1 MIPVNGLIALF
12 AQMYREHWAY
22 KWGSAKRGEVDCSGA
37 FVWAYRQFGES
48 IYHGSNSIARYSC
61 AGMGKEPKPG
71 YAAFKWRA
79 KDTAKYPDGRGD
91 YYHIGLVAEDGAHV
105 YEARGTK
112 TGFTRSAV
120 SSWQW
125 FAPLADVEYG
135 NPIPPSTP
143 VDGPPFPASWEGQNV
158 SEGGGTMEPYN
169 AVVST
174 ASGSLNMRSGPGL
187 SYPVTFKLPKG
198 TPVTVLIEYS
208 TGWAFV
214 DEDGT
219 QGYVSLKY
227 LTRTEGPESAHGTES
242 YPTAPRQAPEG
253 LDPAAGGIGVSDP
266 DQCGRSPLSSKLA
279 REEDGGSGEGYGVW
293 IPCASAEEAARCAAN
308 LKGAVVIRYEK
319 PPDEKGGD

>member
-37 FVWAYRQFGES
+37 FVWAYKQFGAS
-48 IYHGSNSIARYSC
+48 IYHGSNSIARLYVS
-61 AGMGKEPKPG
+61 GLFRPSGTYPKGDGWERVKPG
-71 YAAFKWRA
+71 YAAFKWKA

-91 YYHIGLVAEDGAHV
+91 FYHIGLVAEDGAHV

-120 SSWQW
+120 SAWQW
-125 FAPLADVEYG
+125 FAPLADVAYG
-135 NPIPPSTP
+135 NPIPPPADAGS
-143 VDGPPFPASWEGQNV
+143 PPFPASWEGQNV

-169 AVVST
+169 AVVTTS
-174 ASGSLNMRSGPGL
+174 SGSLNMRSGPGL

-198 TPVTVLIEYS
+198 TPVTVLIEYN

-227 LTRTEGPESAHGTES
+227 LTRTEGPESAQD
-242 YPTAPRQAPEG
+242 APDAPAGEI
-253 LDPAAGGIGVSDP
+253 PAPAICTRLRRADGVEIDLAGSW
-266 DQCGRSPLSSKLA
+266 
-279 REEDGGSGEGYGVW
+279 E
-293 IPCASAEEAARCAAN
+293 
-308 LKGAVVIRYEK
+308 VVTK

>member
-37 FVWAYRQFGES
+37 FVWAYKQFGAS
-48 IYHGSNSIARYSC
+48 IYHGSNSIARLYVS
-61 AGMGKEPKPG
+61 GLFRPSGTFPKGEEWDRVKPG

-91 YYHIGLVAEDGAHV
+91 FYHIGLVAEDGKTV

-112 TGFTRSAV
+112 EGFTTSAV
-120 SSWQW
+120 SAWQW
-125 FAPLADVEYG
+125 FAPLKDVQY
-135 NPIPPSTP
+135 
-143 VDGPPFPASWEGQNV
+143 D
-158 SEGGGTMEPYN
+158 EGGQTMEPYN

-187 SYPVTFKLPKG
+187 SYPITFKLPKG
-198 TPVTVLIEYS
+198 TPVTVLIAYD

-219 QGYVSLKY
+219 QGYVALKY
-227 LTRTEGPESAHGTES
+227 LTRTEAPESAQGTES
-242 YPTAPRQAPEG
+242 YPTA
-253 LDPAAGGIGVSDP
+253 LD
-266 DQCGRSPLSSKLA
+266 GRSPLSSELA
-279 REEDGGSGEGYGVW
+279 REGLDGTAVKWGVFA
-293 IPCASAEEAARCAAN
+293 PCDSREEAEALQKAH
-308 LKGAVVIRYEK
+308 KGAILTCYNPASYK